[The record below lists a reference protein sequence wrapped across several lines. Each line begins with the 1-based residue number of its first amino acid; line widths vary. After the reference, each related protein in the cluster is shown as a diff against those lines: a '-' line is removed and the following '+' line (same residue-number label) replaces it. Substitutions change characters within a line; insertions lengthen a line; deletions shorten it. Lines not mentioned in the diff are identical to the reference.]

1 MLIDL
6 LVGNPMVRR
15 LADAG
20 LVRYAH
26 RRTATLDGT
35 DVPAVQERTLLDL
48 VRRARAT
55 RFGRDHRFEQV
66 RNVEEYQAAVP
77 VRCAGGFGRTCEQH
91 TFPWWAG
98 TTWPDLIPYFALSSG
113 TTTGTTK
120 YLPISKEMLA
130 SNRKA
135 AYTTVALV
143 RHAYPD
149 GKLFNGRFFF
159 LGGNT
164 ELRRES
170 NGSRSGDLS
179 AISTIEFSPLGRPY
193 SFPPLEL
200 AAIGDWT
207 VKVRRLA
214 EASAKQPITAIS
226 GVPAWLQSLFRH
238 LKDVTGK
245 RRVAD
250 VWPMLRMVVHGG
262 TKFDAYRAEFRA
274 EVPPDC
280 HFCEVY
286 PASEGFVATEDPRY
300 QLLRVVPDHD
310 IFFEFVPMTEFEE
323 GKLKTDRPVR
333 NTLATAETGVEYAV
347 AVTTCAG
354 LWSYLIGDTVTFERR
369 DPPLIRFTG
378 RTKYYLSAFGEHL
391 IEDEITRAVAEAAG
405 ATGVR
410 TSEWHVG
417 PVFPTDPKKPG
428 HHRYLIEFE
437 TSPHELP
444 RFIDTLDAAL
454 RRLNEDYDAH
464 RHGDL
469 SMLRPEVQ
477 VVRPGGFE
485 RWMIAHGKRPPQHK
499 VPKMDN
505 GGTQTN
511 ANTEWMRANGAVAQ
525 LSNSARPT
533 RRTSW
538 ESVSGTPPSIG
549 SGIGSGAGSARRRA
563 ATRTASAT

>member
-77 VRCAGGFGRTCEQH
+77 VRTYEDFWRTYWQD
-91 TFPWWAG
+91 TFPRLEG

-238 LKDVTGK
+238 LKEVTGK
-245 RRVAD
+245 RRIAD
-250 VWPMLRMVVHGG
+250 VWPMLRLVVHGG
-262 TKFDAYRAEFRA
+262 TKFDAYRAEFQD
-274 EVPPDC
+274 EVGPDC
-280 HFCEVY
+280 HFAEVY

-300 QLLRVVPDHD
+300 QLLRVVPDHG
-310 IFFEFVPMTEFEE
+310 IFFEFVLMTEFED
-323 GKLKTDRPVR
+323 GKPKTDRPVR
-333 NTLATAETGVEYAV
+333 HTLATAETGVEYAV

-369 DPPLIRFTG
+369 EPPLIRFTG

-391 IEDEITRAVAEAAG
+391 IEDEITMAVAEAAG
-405 ATGVR
+405 ATGAR
-410 TSEWHVG
+410 TGEWHVG
-417 PVFPTDPKKPG
+417 PVFPTDPARPG
-428 HHRYLIEFE
+428 HHRYLIEFP
-437 TSPHELP
+437 TPP
-444 RFIDTLDAAL
+444 TATAAFVDTLDTTL
-454 RRLNEDYDAH
+454 RRLNEDYEAH

-469 SMLRPEVQ
+469 SMLRPEVLG
-477 VVRPGGFE
+477 VKPGGFE

-505 GGTQTN
+505 GGEQTK
-511 ANTEWMRANGAVAQ
+511 AITAWLREHGE
-525 LSNSARPT
+525 LSP
-533 RRTSW
+533 
-538 ESVSGTPPSIG
+538 
-549 SGIGSGAGSARRRA
+549 
-563 ATRTASAT
+563 

>member
-1 MLIDL
+1 MFLEPIIGCP
-6 LVGNPMVRR
+6 VVRR
-15 LADAG
+15 LVDAG

-26 RRTATLDGT
+26 RRTAELDRLDVSETQWQTL
-35 DVPAVQERTLLDL
+35 RRLLH
-48 VRRARAT
+48 RARHT
-55 RFGRDHRFEQV
+55 HFGRQHGFARIAGVEQYQNQVSV
-66 RNVEEYQAAVP
+66 RTYEDFWEGFWRAA
-77 VRCAGGFGRTCEQH
+77 
-91 TFPWWAG
+91 FPRLEG
-98 TTWPDLIPYFALSSG
+98 TTWPDHIPYYALSSG
-113 TTTGTTK
+113 TTSGTTK
-120 YLPISKEMLA
+120 YLPVSKEMLA

-135 AYTTVALV
+135 AFTTVALF
-143 RHAYPD
+143 RHAYPQAR
-149 GKLFNGRFFF
+149 LFTGRFFF

-164 ELRRES
+164 ELRTEP

-179 AISTIEFSPLGRPY
+179 AISAIEINPVTRPY
-193 SFPPLEL
+193 SFPPREL
-200 AAIGDWT
+200 SGIADWT

-214 EASAKQPITAIS
+214 EAAAKLPITAIS

-238 LKDVTGK
+238 VKEVTGK
-245 RRVAD
+245 RRVGD

-274 EVPPDC
+274 EVHPDC

-300 QLLRVVPDHD
+300 HLLRVVPDHN
-310 IFFEFVPMTEFEE
+310 IFFEFIPMTEFEE

-333 NTLATAETGVEYAV
+333 HTLGTAETGVEYAV

-354 LWSYLIGDTVTFERR
+354 LWSYLVGDTVAFERR

-405 ATGVR
+405 ATEAR

-417 PVFPTDPKKPG
+417 PVFPTDPTKPG
-428 HHRYLIEFE
+428 HHRYLIEFDA
-437 TSPHELP
+437 PPADLP
-444 RFIDTLDAAL
+444 RFIDVLDAAL

-469 SMLRPEVQ
+469 SMLRPEV
-477 VVRPGGFE
+477 VAVRPGGFE
-485 RWMIAHGKRPPQHK
+485 RWMLAHGKRPPQHK

-505 GGTQTN
+505 GGTQTR
-511 ANTEWMRANGAVAQ
+511 AMTDWMRANGEVA
-525 LSNSARPT
+525 S
-533 RRTSW
+533 
-538 ESVSGTPPSIG
+538 SGPGGRS
-549 SGIGSGAGSARRRA
+549 
-563 ATRTASAT
+563 